1 MILITIV
8 LVVHVLDVLPGVVLS
23 LLTINPVHSLGLS
36 QLVDLSTGDTDK
48 KLLGKLVR
56 NLLAYFETLV
66 SIHL

>member
-1 MILITIV
+1 M